1 MPHLTL
7 EYTSNLPLFKAA
19 DALLAINKVL
29 LSSGEFEELDIKSR
43 AIRLETYLVGTQVSN
58 HPDNQAFVHAKLALL
73 SGRSV
78 QTKQALSAS
87 LLLVLEQSCAWPK
100 TQSVQLCVEVQ
111 DIERE
116 SYAKAKAC
124 PADSTASAALIK
136 PAAL

>member
-1 MPHLTL
+1 MPHITL

-19 DALLAINKVL
+19 DTLLGINKVL
-29 LSSGEFEELDIKSR
+29 LASGEFEELDIKSR

-87 LLLVLEQSCAWPK
+87 LMQVLEQSCAWPK
-100 TQSVQLCVEVQ
+100 AQSVQLCVEVQ
-111 DIERE
+111 DIERA
-116 SYAKAKAC
+116 SYSKAKAR
-124 PADSTASAALIK
+124 PADSAAPSAV
-136 PAAL
+136 AAE